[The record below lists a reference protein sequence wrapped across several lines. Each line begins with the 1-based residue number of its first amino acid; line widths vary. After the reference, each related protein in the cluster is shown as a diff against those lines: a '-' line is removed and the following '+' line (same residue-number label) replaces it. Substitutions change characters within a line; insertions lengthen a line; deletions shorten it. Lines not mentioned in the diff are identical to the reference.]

1 MDHATPYRCL
11 FHGVEPQLLDD
22 GTERNFQFLHG
33 EPHADA
39 VAWTQSERKES
50 VRVQVVFVLRCPT
63 LKIRSSKSS
72 VRNPINCLPIR
83 IELFRIRVEF
93 LRVMNCVNGYA
104 DHNSFFYFNSVVG
117 DVFVTF
123 PLQPESS
130 FIFKLF
136 WPPKRINYLG
146 TGEYMRSTSWITWST
161 YGKSKII
168 SWHTSP

>member
-11 FHGVEPQLLDD
+11 FHGIEPQLLDD
-22 GTERNFQFLHG
+22 GAERNFQFLHG
-33 EPHADA
+33 EPHTDA

-117 DVFVTF
+117 DVLVTF
-123 PLQPESS
+123 PFQPESS

-136 WPPKRINYLG
+136 
-146 TGEYMRSTSWITWST
+146 
-161 YGKSKII
+161 
-168 SWHTSP
+168 